1 MKYLIYILTVSL
13 CFSFAKAQSNELVN
27 REAFNLKLAVDSIN
41 FYKADIP
48 SSPIVNPD
56 NSVQIYP
63 GEKLFLEFELNG
75 QEIKSIKSVKD
86 ILNPN
91 KTITIEF
98 VQETESKI
106 HQRMMLTIENPF
118 QLDLTYSSIMFL
130 QKNNKW
136 VETTV
141 LPVRA
146 GKSTFEIWP
155 DIIISL
161 ALMDWKFE
169 KSIQE

>member
-1 MKYLIYILTVSL
+1 MKYFIYITTLLL
-13 CFSFAKAQSNELVN
+13 CFSIAKSQSNEQIN

-75 QEIKSIKSVKD
+75 QEIKSIKSVKE

-91 KTITIEF
+91 KTVTIEF
-98 VQETESKI
+98 VQETESNI
-106 HQRMMLTIENPF
+106 HKHMMLTIRNPF
-118 QLDLTYSSIMFL
+118 QLDLTYSSMMFL
-130 QKNNKW
+130 MNNNEW
-136 VETTV
+136 VKTTV
-141 LPVRA
+141 LPIKA
-146 GKSTFEIWP
+146 GLFSIEIWP
-155 DIIISL
+155 DIIVSL
-161 ALMDWKFE
+161 ALLDWKFE
-169 KSIQE
+169 